1 MAQQKKRQSRAA
13 EATAR
18 RGGSVAGKEETKVKK
33 ARSGSVESVGWGS
46 HACCCCHAGIC
57 ASVRRVGPPPSLH
70 APYVTLS
77 LMLVSMLTCPRNSEH
92 TTHLQDLEGVQHYQ
106 ITPIFSFLS
115 YHFWY
120 MKMLS
125 KEWAPS
131 ISLDW

>member
-115 YHFWY
+115 LSFLVYENALQGMGTKHF
-120 MKMLS
+120 
-125 KEWAPS
+125 P
-131 ISLDW
+131 